1 MSMNKT
7 LNDQFDE
14 QQNVP
19 QPLNQPTESE
29 LPQLPVSL
37 SDTSSTLSQKHFK
50 QLNTEALLE
59 IEQNQYSESTKKNT
73 KWGTRVFN
81 GTYL

>member
-29 LPQLPVSL
+29 LPQLSVSL

-50 QLNTEALLE
+50 HLNTETLLE
-59 IEQNQYSESTKKNT
+59 ISTKS
-73 KWGTRVFN
+73 VQ
-81 GTYL
+81 